1 MTFIQKRRL
10 HKVKRVLKKMLLY
23 VSFSLMSFALI
34 FCLGFNAFCV
44 QNAMADAVNGG
55 GLYVGKS
62 STLNY
67 EGKRN
72 LSGFIASSNGGG
84 IYNIGT
90 LNLNG
95 GTVSANKANSYGGGV
110 FSDGTFTMNG
120 GTISDNEALYG
131 GGLAF
136 TSGTGTMNAG
146 SISGNKSEDG
156 AGIHATGGTFTL
168 VDGSITGNTS
178 SDMGGGIYISPDGK
192 FVFKKGSISGNSAKY
207 GGAIYIDS
215 GSFTMSDGTISGNTA
230 TNQGSGFYLTSTGTF
245 TMNGG
250 TISGNTCSGAGGGA
264 YVNAGTFTMNGGTIS
279 GNTATTGAGVY
290 VKSTFKMNGGSVVN
304 NTCSSSIY
312 NIYGYR
318 GATVYLYGGTAN
330 GIIGGNGTIYIK
342 RAFDFGGT
350 YNLKSYGS
358 LVLEDYNGTTPKLN
372 LVVEEREGTFLTFQG
387 STTAPN
393 MSNITISGYDS
404 NSYEITKTLSGT
416 TWTFKMSKKVVPGLF
431 TKTWRDEV
439 SSILS
444 LSSFDN
450 VERIQFRYLNS
461 VDAQG
466 SDFYCPH
473 QTDYSSYGIMTTG
486 IKVVSCQNKDCII
499 FVYNKQIIADM
510 NMESAFA
517 DLNVESIIFENFDT
531 SKTEN
536 MAGMF
541 YRCRNLTRLD
551 LSSFKTKEVQSFE
564 AMFQDC
570 NGLQSL
576 DLSKFNMIGTAD
588 VTGMLNFKTTGLQY
602 LYTPAETNGLSIQ
615 IGKTATPMYDAVANN
630 TDMSFNKT
638 YSVLP
643 SGEEGSR
650 TYVETALKANLSN
663 QGVLED
669 NKNILINCIKDIL
682 NNSSFSG
689 VKIHVKFAFEAPVF
703 YHNVTNGN
711 GNVKIYMHK
720 RGDVVYFT
728 VVNPELFVIAN
739 DAGGM
744 FAADTDSCFE
754 KVSYYTFQNF
764 FTGYTTSMKG
774 MFLGSTSLE
783 RIYGFQNFHTEQVR
797 EAQGMFYGSGIKSL
811 GFYKLKFDNL
821 SNASQ
826 MFYYCADII
835 SLNMSYV
842 DLSHMS
848 SGFDD
853 MFLFNGGNSS
863 LPIALQYF
871 ATPFNNAQT
880 MALGVPTPFINE
892 DTGEE
897 VSHLNANLQSSLSL
911 RRDVSTF
918 RDNNK
923 TSSSNLEKLDLW
935 AGYSALTFVYV
946 SAIAYPGIEWKR
958 RKEKNIKK

>member
-1 MTFIQKRRL
+1 MTFFQKRRL
-10 HKVKRVLKKMLLY
+10 HKVKRILKKMLLY

-44 QNAMADAVNGG
+44 QDAMADAVNGG

-95 GTVSANKANSYGGGV
+95 GTISANKAVSGGGV
-110 FSDGTFTMNG
+110 YSDGTFTMNG
-120 GTISDNEALYG
+120 GTISDNEASNG
-131 GGLAF
+131 GGIYGYS
-136 TSGTGTMNAG
+136 SGSLTVNDG
-146 SISGNKSEDG
+146 SISGNKATSNG
-156 AGIHATGGTFTL
+156 GGGIYLDACGMDFEN
-168 VDGSITGNTS
+168 GSVTGNTS
-178 SDMGGGIYISPDGK
+178 SNYGGGIYVTNSAEVIFADGT
-192 FVFKKGSISGNSAKY
+192 ISGNSAKF
-207 GGAIYIDS
+207 GGGLYIDS
-215 GSFTMSDGTISGNTA
+215 GLFTLG
-230 TNQGSGFYLTSTGTF
+230 
-245 TMNGG
+245 
-250 TISGNTCSGAGGGA
+250 
-264 YVNAGTFTMNGGTIS
+264 GGTIS
-279 GNTATTGAGVY
+279 GNTAKSGAGVY
-290 VKSTFKMNGGSVVN
+290 VKSKFVMKGGTVVN
-304 NTCSSSIY
+304 NTSTGSDY
-312 NIYGYR
+312 NIYAYR
-318 GATVYLYGGTAN
+318 NSEVYLLKGTAN
-330 GIIGGNGTIYIK
+330 GVIGGNGTIYFE
-342 RAFDFGGT
+342 RAFDFDGT

-387 STTAPN
+387 STTTPN

-416 TWTFKMSKKVVPGLF
+416 TWTFKMSKKVIPGLF

-444 LSSFDN
+444 LTSFDS
-450 VERIQFRYLNS
+450 VERIQFRYQDS
-461 VDAQG
+461 VELQG

-473 QTDYSSYGIMTTG
+473 KTSYNQYGTMTTG
-486 IKVVSCQNKDCII
+486 IKVFSCSSKDCII
-499 FVYNKQIIADM
+499 FMYDKPIIADM

-517 DLNVESIIFENFDT
+517 NLNVESIIFENFDT

-650 TYVETALKANLSN
+650 TYVATPLKANLSN

-826 MFYYCADII
+826 MFYYCVDII

>member
-1 MTFIQKRRL
+1 MKRI
-10 HKVKRVLKKMLLY
+10 LKKMLLY

-44 QNAMADAVNGG
+44 QDAMADAVNGG

-120 GTISDNEALYG
+120 GTISDNEASNG
-131 GGLAF
+131 GGIYGYS
-136 TSGTGTMNAG
+136 SGSLTVNDG
-146 SISGNKSEDG
+146 SISGNKATSNGGGGIYLDG
-156 AGIHATGGTFTL
+156 CGLDFEN
-168 VDGSITGNTS
+168 GSVTGNTS
-178 SDMGGGIYISPDGK
+178 SNFGGGIYVTNSAEVMFINGT
-192 FVFKKGSISGNSAKY
+192 ISGNSAKF
-207 GGAIYIDS
+207 GGGIYIDS
-215 GSFTMSDGTISGNTA
+215 GLFTLGGGTVSGNTA
-230 TNQGSGFYLTSTGTF
+230 KS
-245 TMNGG
+245 
-250 TISGNTCSGAGGGA
+250 
-264 YVNAGTFTMNGGTIS
+264 
-279 GNTATTGAGVY
+279 GAGVY
-290 VKSTFKMNGGSVVN
+290 VKSKFVMKGGTVVN
-304 NTCSSSIY
+304 NTSTVSDY
-312 NIYGYR
+312 NIYAYR
-318 GATVYLYGGTAN
+318 NSEVYLLKGTAN
-330 GIIGGNGTIYIK
+330 GVIGGNGTIYFE
-342 RAFDFGGT
+342 RAFDFDGT

-372 LVVEEREGTFLTFQG
+372 LVVEEREGTFLTFKG
-387 STTAPN
+387 STTTPN

-416 TWTFKMSKKVVPGLF
+416 TWTFTMNKKVVPGLF
-431 TKTWRDEV
+431 TKNWRDEV
-439 SSILS
+439 SSSLS
-444 LSSFDN
+444 LTSFDN
-450 VERIQFRYLNS
+450 VERIQFRYQNS
-461 VDAQG
+461 VELQG
-466 SDFYCPH
+466 VNFYCPH
-473 QTDYSSYGIMTTG
+473 KTDYSLYGIMTTG
-486 IKVVSCQNKDCII
+486 IKVYSCQSKDCII
-499 FVYNKQIIADM
+499 FVYDEPIIADIDM
-510 NMESAFA
+510 AGAFA

-541 YRCRNLTRLD
+541 EGCRNLTRLD
-551 LSSFKTKEVQSFE
+551 LSGFKTRRVQSFV
-564 AMFQDC
+564 AMFENC
-570 NGLQSL
+570 NSLQSL
-576 DLSKFNMIGTAD
+576 DLSKFNMLWNAD
-588 VTGMLNFKTTGLQY
+588 VTGMLNFKTTYLQY
-602 LYTPAETNGLSIQ
+602 LYTPAKTNGLSIP
-615 IGKTATPMYDAVANN
+615 IGETTTAMYDAVANN
-630 TDMSFNKT
+630 TDMSLTKT

-650 TYVETALKANLSN
+650 TYVATSLDANLSD
-663 QGVLED
+663 QGVLEA

-728 VVNPELFVIAN
+728 VVNPELFVVADIAV
-739 DAGGM
+739 GM

-764 FTGYTTSMKG
+764 FTGYASSMKG
-774 MFLGSTSLE
+774 MFANTKSLE
-783 RIYGFQNFHTEQVR
+783 QIYGFQNFHTQEVR

-811 GFYKLKFDNL
+811 NFYKLKFDNL

-826 MFYYCADII
+826 MFYHCMNIK
-835 SLNMSYV
+835 SLDMRNV
-842 DLSHMS
+842 DLSNMS

-853 MFLFNGGNSS
+853 MFDFNGGDSS
-863 LPIALQYF
+863 MPIALRSF
-871 ATPFNNAQT
+871 ETPFNNAQP
-880 MALGVPTPFINE
+880 MALGVPTPFINQE
-892 DTGEE
+892 NNEE

-935 AGYSALTFVYV
+935 ARYSALTFVYV

>member
-1 MTFIQKRRL
+1 MKRI
-10 HKVKRVLKKMLLY
+10 LKKMLLY
-23 VSFSLMSFALI
+23 VSFSFMSFALI

-44 QNAMADAVNGG
+44 QDAMADAVNGG

-95 GTVSANKANSYGGGV
+95 GTVSANKAVSGGGV

-120 GTISDNEALYG
+120 GTISDNEASNG
-131 GGLAF
+131 GGIYGYS
-136 TSGTGTMNAG
+136 SGSLTVNDG
-146 SISGNKSEDG
+146 SISGNKATSNGGGGIYLDG
-156 AGIHATGGTFTL
+156 CGLDFEN
-168 VDGSITGNTS
+168 GSVTGNTS
-178 SDMGGGIYISPDGK
+178 SNFGGGIYVTNSAEVMFINGT
-192 FVFKKGSISGNSAKY
+192 ISGNSAKF
-207 GGAIYIDS
+207 GGGIYIDS
-215 GSFTMSDGTISGNTA
+215 GLFTLGGGTVSGNTA
-230 TNQGSGFYLTSTGTF
+230 KS
-245 TMNGG
+245 
-250 TISGNTCSGAGGGA
+250 
-264 YVNAGTFTMNGGTIS
+264 
-279 GNTATTGAGVY
+279 GAGVY
-290 VKSTFKMNGGSVVN
+290 VKSKFVMKGGTVVN
-304 NTCSSSIY
+304 NTSTVSDY
-312 NIYGYR
+312 NIYAYR
-318 GATVYLYGGTAN
+318 NSEVYLLKGTAN
-330 GIIGGNGTIYIK
+330 GVIGGNGTIYFE
-342 RAFDFGGT
+342 RAFDFDGT

-372 LVVEEREGTFLTFQG
+372 LVVEEREGTFLTFKG
-387 STTAPN
+387 STTTPN

-416 TWTFKMSKKVVPGLF
+416 TWTFTMNKKVVPGLF
-431 TKTWRDEV
+431 TKNWRDEV
-439 SSILS
+439 SSSLS
-444 LSSFDN
+444 LTSFDN
-450 VERIQFRYLNS
+450 VERIQFRYQNS
-461 VDAQG
+461 VELQG
-466 SDFYCPH
+466 VNFYCPH
-473 QTDYSSYGIMTTG
+473 KTDYSLYGIMTTG
-486 IKVVSCQNKDCII
+486 IKVYSCQSKDCII
-499 FVYNKQIIADM
+499 FVYDEPIIADIDM
-510 NMESAFA
+510 AGAFA

-541 YRCRNLTRLD
+541 EGCRNLTRLD
-551 LSSFKTKEVQSFE
+551 LSGFKTRRVQSFV
-564 AMFQDC
+564 AMFENC
-570 NGLQSL
+570 NSLQSL
-576 DLSKFNMIGTAD
+576 DLSKFNMLWNAD
-588 VTGMLNFKTTGLQY
+588 VTGMLNFKTTYLQY
-602 LYTPAETNGLSIQ
+602 LYTPAKTNGLSIP
-615 IGKTATPMYDAVANN
+615 IGETTTAMYDAVANN
-630 TDMSFNKT
+630 TDMSLTKT

-650 TYVETALKANLSN
+650 TYVATSLDANLSD
-663 QGVLED
+663 QGVLEA

-728 VVNPELFVIAN
+728 VVNPELFVVADIAV
-739 DAGGM
+739 GM

-764 FTGYTTSMKG
+764 FTGYASSMKG
-774 MFLGSTSLE
+774 MFANTKSLE
-783 RIYGFQNFHTEQVR
+783 QIYGFQNFHTQEVR

-811 GFYKLKFDNL
+811 NFYKLKFDNL

-826 MFYYCADII
+826 MFYHCMNIK
-835 SLNMSYV
+835 SLDMRNV
-842 DLSHMS
+842 DLSNMS

-853 MFLFNGGNSS
+853 MFDFNGGDSS
-863 LPIALQYF
+863 MPIALRSF
-871 ATPFNNAQT
+871 ETPFNNAQP
-880 MALGVPTPFINE
+880 MVLGVPTPFINQE
-892 DTGEE
+892 NNEE

-935 AGYSALTFVYV
+935 ARYSALTFVYV

-958 RKEKNIKK
+958 RKEKNIKKQ

>member
-1 MTFIQKRRL
+1 MTFFQKRRL

-23 VSFSLMSFALI
+23 VSFSMMSFALI

-44 QNAMADAVNGG
+44 QDAMADAVNGG

-95 GTVSANKANSYGGGV
+95 GTVSANKAVSGGGV

-120 GTISDNEALYG
+120 GTISDNEASNG
-131 GGLAF
+131 GGIYGYS
-136 TSGTGTMNAG
+136 SGSLTVNDG
-146 SISGNKSEDG
+146 SISGNKATSNGGGGIYLDG
-156 AGIHATGGTFTL
+156 CGLDFEN
-168 VDGSITGNTS
+168 GSVTGNTS
-178 SDMGGGIYISPDGK
+178 SNFGGGIYVTNSAEVMFINGT
-192 FVFKKGSISGNSAKY
+192 ISGNSAKF
-207 GGAIYIDS
+207 GGGIYIDS
-215 GSFTMSDGTISGNTA
+215 GLFTLGGGTVSGNTA
-230 TNQGSGFYLTSTGTF
+230 KS
-245 TMNGG
+245 
-250 TISGNTCSGAGGGA
+250 
-264 YVNAGTFTMNGGTIS
+264 
-279 GNTATTGAGVY
+279 GAGVY
-290 VKSTFKMNGGSVVN
+290 VKSKFVMKGGTVVN
-304 NTCSSSIY
+304 NTSTVSDY
-312 NIYGYR
+312 NIYAYR
-318 GATVYLYGGTAN
+318 NSEVYLLKGTAN
-330 GIIGGNGTIYIK
+330 GVIGGNGTIYFE
-342 RAFDFGGT
+342 RAFDFDGT

-358 LVLEDYNGTTPKLN
+358 LVLEDYNGTTPKIN
-372 LVVEEREGTFLTFQG
+372 LVVEEREGTFLTFKG
-387 STTAPN
+387 STTTPN

-416 TWTFKMSKKVVPGLF
+416 TWTFTMNKKVVPGLF
-431 TKTWRDEV
+431 TKNWRDEV

-444 LSSFDN
+444 LTSFDN

-466 SDFYCPH
+466 SEFYCPH
-473 QTDYSSYGIMTTG
+473 QTDYSSCGIMTTG
-486 IKVVSCQNKDCII
+486 IKVCSCQNKDCII
-499 FVYNKQIIADM
+499 FVYNKQIIADID
-510 NMESAFA
+510 MEGAFA
-517 DLNVESIIFENFDT
+517 NLNVESIIFENFDT

-551 LSSFKTKEVQSFE
+551 LSGFKTKKVQSFE
-564 AMFQDC
+564 GMFDGC

-576 DLSKFNMIGTAD
+576 DLSKFYIIETAN

-602 LYTPAETNGLSIQ
+602 LYTPAEAYGFSIP

-630 TDMSFNKT
+630 TDVSFNKT
-638 YSVLP
+638 YSYLP

-650 TYVETALKANLSN
+650 TYVATALKANSSN
-663 QGVLED
+663 QGVLEA
-669 NKNILINCIKDIL
+669 NKNILITSINGIL
-682 NNSSFSG
+682 NDSSFSG
-689 VKIHVKFAFEAPVF
+689 VKIHVKFAFEEPVF

-711 GNVKIYMHK
+711 GNVKIYRHK
-720 RGDVVYFT
+720 CGDVVYLT

-744 FAADTDSCFE
+744 FSAETDACFE

-764 FTGYTTSMKG
+764 FTGYTTSMKR

-783 RIYGFQNFHTEQVR
+783 QIYGFQNFHMQDVI

-826 MFYYCADII
+826 MFYYCVDII

>member
-1 MTFIQKRRL
+1 MKRI
-10 HKVKRVLKKMLLY
+10 LKKMLLY
-23 VSFSLMSFALI
+23 VSFSMMSFALI
-34 FCLGFNAFCV
+34 FCFGFNAFCV
-44 QNAMADAVNGG
+44 QDAMADAVNGG

-84 IYNIGT
+84 IYNNGT

-95 GTVSANKANSYGGGV
+95 GTISANKAVSGGGV
-110 FSDGTFTMNG
+110 YSDGSFKMNG
-120 GTISDNEALYG
+120 GTISDNEASNG
-131 GGLAF
+131 GGIYGYS
-136 TSGTGTMNAG
+136 SGSLTVNDG
-146 SISGNKSEDG
+146 SISGNKATSNGGGGIYLDG
-156 AGIHATGGTFTL
+156 CGLDFEN
-168 VDGSITGNTS
+168 GSVTGNTS
-178 SDMGGGIYISPDGK
+178 SNFGGGIYVTNSAEVMFINGT
-192 FVFKKGSISGNSAKY
+192 ISGNSAKF
-207 GGAIYIDS
+207 GGGIYIDS
-215 GSFTMSDGTISGNTA
+215 GLFTLGGGTVSGNTA
-230 TNQGSGFYLTSTGTF
+230 KS
-245 TMNGG
+245 
-250 TISGNTCSGAGGGA
+250 
-264 YVNAGTFTMNGGTIS
+264 
-279 GNTATTGAGVY
+279 GAGVY
-290 VKSTFKMNGGSVVN
+290 VKSKFVMKGGTVVN
-304 NTCSSSIY
+304 NTSTVSDY
-312 NIYGYR
+312 NIYAYR
-318 GATVYLYGGTAN
+318 NSEVYLLKGTAN
-330 GIIGGNGTIYIK
+330 GVIGGNGTIYFE
-342 RAFDFGGT
+342 RAFDFDGT

-372 LVVEEREGTFLTFQG
+372 LVVEEREGTFLTFKG
-387 STTAPN
+387 STTTPN

-416 TWTFKMSKKVVPGLF
+416 TWTFTMNKKVVPGLF
-431 TKTWRDEV
+431 TKNWRDEV

-444 LSSFDN
+444 LTSFDN
-450 VERIQFRYLNS
+450 VERIQFRYQNS
-461 VDAQG
+461 VELQG
-466 SDFYCPH
+466 VNFYCPH
-473 QTDYSSYGIMTTG
+473 KTDYSLYGIMTTG
-486 IKVVSCQNKDCII
+486 IKVYSCQSKDCII
-499 FVYNKQIIADM
+499 FVYDEPIIADIDM
-510 NMESAFA
+510 AGAFA

-541 YRCRNLTRLD
+541 EGCRNLTRLD
-551 LSSFKTKEVQSFE
+551 LSGFKTRRVQSFV
-564 AMFQDC
+564 AMFENC
-570 NGLQSL
+570 NSLQSL
-576 DLSKFNMIGTAD
+576 DLSKFNMLWNAD
-588 VTGMLNFKTTGLQY
+588 VTRMLNFKTTYLQY
-602 LYTPAETNGLSIQ
+602 LYTPAKTNGLSIP
-615 IGKTATPMYDAVANN
+615 IGETTTAMYDAVANN
-630 TDMSFNKT
+630 TDMSLTKT

-650 TYVETALKANLSN
+650 TYVATSLDANLSD
-663 QGVLED
+663 QGVLEA

-728 VVNPELFVIAN
+728 VVNPELFVVADIAV
-739 DAGGM
+739 GM

-764 FTGYTTSMKG
+764 FTGYASSMKG
-774 MFLGSTSLE
+774 MFANTKSLE
-783 RIYGFQNFHTEQVR
+783 QIYGFQNFHTQEVR

-811 GFYKLKFDNL
+811 NFYKLKFDNL

-826 MFYYCADII
+826 MFYHCMNIK
-835 SLNMSYV
+835 SLDMRNV
-842 DLSHMS
+842 DLSNMS

-853 MFLFNGGNSS
+853 MFDFNGGDSS
-863 LPIALQYF
+863 MPIALRSF
-871 ATPFNNAQT
+871 ETPFNNAQP
-880 MALGVPTPFINE
+880 MALGVPTPFINQE
-892 DTGEE
+892 NNEE

-935 AGYSALTFVYV
+935 ARYSALTFVYV